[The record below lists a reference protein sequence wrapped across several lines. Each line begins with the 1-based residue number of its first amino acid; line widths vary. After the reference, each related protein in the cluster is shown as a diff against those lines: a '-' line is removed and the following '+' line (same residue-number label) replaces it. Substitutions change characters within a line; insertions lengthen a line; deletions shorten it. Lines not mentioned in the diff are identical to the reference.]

1 MKQSVVKITSLG
13 LCAALALGGV
23 GVYAAGPAGVPA
35 EPRTLSVP
43 VKAAEAADAVKDE
56 TVYVL
61 AGPSGEVQKVIV
73 SDWLKNPTG
82 SAALRD
88 PFPAENVENIKGSES
103 CTREGGALVWDAQGG
118 DIYCQGTTG
127 KELPVELRVSYLLD
141 GQPISPQELA
151 GRSGRVVIRFD
162 YANRQYEEVEING
175 KTEKIFVPFAM
186 LTGMLLD
193 NDVFTNVEVSSGR
206 LYSDGDRTAVVG
218 LAFPGLGESLDV
230 DPEKLEIPDY
240 VEVTADVENFA
251 LANTIT
257 IASSEVFSQLDM
269 GKLEG
274 AEDLESSLDRLTDAM
289 DQLAEGS
296 SQLSSGLAELL
307 EKSGTLTGGI
317 DRLAAGAAAL
327 EQGAGALQTGA
338 DQLYS
343 GALQLQTGLEA
354 LSANN
359 AQLQGGARQVFE
371 TLLASASGQL
381 AAAGLELPALT
392 VENYGEVLGGVIAAM
407 PQGAEPVAALKASLD
422 SYNAFYQ
429 GLREKSGEAF
439 LLKDGTLYPILYRLE
454 DEGLAEGAGQLC
466 AGAGQAVQ
474 GTQALQAGMPAL
486 VDGITQL
493 RDGAGELSSGLEE
506 CNEQGIRKLADAV
519 NGGLAG
525 LLDRLEAVSGVAKR
539 YQSFTGAAGDMD
551 SQVKFIY
558 RTDAIETA
566 E

>member
-429 GLREKSGEAF
+429 GLLAYTAGVADAA
-439 LLKDGTLYPILYRLE
+439 DGSRTLTTGAA
-454 DEGLAEGAGQLC
+454 GLAEGAGQLC